1 VSDASSKSRELLAS
15 VEHRGRFHHGDLRRA
30 LIDATFDLIDR
41 HGVRGFT
48 LAHASRAAGV
58 SRSAP
63 YKHFASREDLLAAV
77 SLEAFDRFHAVICA
91 TPEAHKV
98 KDDQHPRE
106 AVRSFLRTYARFA
119 FERPA
124 EARAMFGSG
133 VDKSQHEA
141 LLKKDT
147 ESFDF
152 LIDLVGKAESASGR
166 PGREHAFEVAKHLFL
181 AVHGL
186 VIFALDGHDRML
198 GGLEGIHR
206 SIDTL
211 VKMWLP
217 D

>member
-152 LIDLVGKAESASGR
+152 LILRRNFGAGTADGPGGPGSGLLDDFYQSIIPEPGSISLLAGVG
-166 PGREHAFEVAKHLFL
+166 LL
-181 AVHGL
+181 AM
-186 VIFALDGHDRML
+186 R
-198 GGLEGIHR
+198 R
-206 SIDTL
+206 RR
-211 VKMWLP
+211 
-217 D
+217 